1 MGVRNHRG
9 GDPWGWGP
17 GEDRDLWGWGSM
29 GMGSYGDGALVG
41 APLQRAH
48 GFGGDVA
55 LWGQGSNGHRAP
67 MGAHPWWGRGS
78 MGTGFGGVGLHG
90 VTSQW
95 EWGCSGIAIRG
106 SPCPWGTPLR
116 WAPKVPLH
124 TRSHGAPSTRTQGP
138 LRPSPPLPP
147 WHPPALIG
155 AGAVLGCG
163 AELPGAEP
171 AGARSAGQN
180 GREVPHGAAGAA
192 ASSGAGGGM
201 GTSGRP
207 TRDERCGCGTAG
219 RGDGASRERPPRGPA
234 VLRAVVPVP
243 PAGRTSGGPPRWAPT
258 QFLPLTLP
266 GGSRPPPTLPPRSL
280 RGTVRRPCVGKG

>member
-1 MGVRNHRG
+1 
-9 GDPWGWGP
+9 
-17 GEDRDLWGWGSM
+17 M
-29 GMGSYGDGALVG
+29 GMGIYGDGE
-41 APLQRAH
+41 
-48 GFGGDVA
+48 
-55 LWGQGSNGHRAP
+55 LWGQGSGGGTSPAGTRL
-67 MGAHPWWGRGS
+67 WWGHGS
-78 MGTGFGGVGLHG
+78 MGTGLQWAQGSNGGTSLVGTRLHG
-90 VTSQW
+90 DGVW
-95 EWGCSGIAIRG
+95 WGGA
-106 SPCPWGTPLR
+106 PWGHIAVGMGLLWDSDPWVPVSVGDPSPVGSEGPPAHTEPRRALHPDPGTPPTL
-116 WAPKVPLH
+116 P
-124 TRSHGAPSTRTQGP
+124 
-138 LRPSPPLPP
+138 PPLPP

>member
-1 MGVRNHRG
+1 MHSPPRSPR
-9 GDPWGWGP
+9 
-17 GEDRDLWGWGSM
+17 
-29 GMGSYGDGALVG
+29 
-41 APLQRAH
+41 PLSLSRSSPS
-48 GFGGDVA
+48 
-55 LWGQGSNGHRAP
+55 LLPLLCSLSLMRP
-67 MGAHPWWGRGS
+67 SGAHRRPRP
-78 MGTGFGGVGLHG
+78 F
-90 VTSQW
+90 
-95 EWGCSGIAIRG
+95 IYA
-106 SPCPWGTPLR
+106 
-116 WAPKVPLH
+116 
-124 TRSHGAPSTRTQGP
+124 APSPPTTTSRGTAPPTFPRAAAPTPSTAPPPPPRALPQPSATARPPPGP
-138 LRPSPPLPP
+138 RDPSDPPSPPLPP

-171 AGARSAGQN
+171 AGARSARQN

>member
-1 MGVRNHRG
+1 
-9 GDPWGWGP
+9 
-17 GEDRDLWGWGSM
+17 M

-106 SPCPWGTPLR
+106 SPCPWGTPLQ
-116 WAPKVPLH
+116 WARRVPLH

-138 LRPSPPLPP
+138 LRPSPPPF
-147 WHPPALIG
+147 
-155 AGAVLGCG
+155 
-163 AELPGAEP
+163 
-171 AGARSAGQN
+171 
-180 GREVPHGAAGAA
+180 PHGTHLPLSGPEP
-192 ASSGAGGGM
+192 SSGAGL
-201 GTSGRP
+201 SCREQSPQERAAPGR
-207 TRDERCGCGTAG
+207 TAG
-219 RGDGASRERPPRGPA
+219 RFPMALRERPLPPALGGEWGPPAAPRGTSA
-234 VLRAVVPVP
+234 AGVGP
-243 PAGRTSGGPPRWAPT
+243 PGEGTEPPESGRRGARRCCGRWSRCPPRGGHPEGPPGGPPP
-258 QFLPLTLP
+258 
-266 GGSRPPPTLPPRSL
+266 SS
-280 RGTVRRPCVGKG
+280 CH